1 MSCNEQ
7 RRRNKCL
14 TVTVC
19 VLRLRRRPQT
29 LADLIASLKLLET
42 LQASMTKTEAQIPM
56 IHDQF
61 ALLDKYEVTLDQTV
75 STSSNQR
82 QARTNAAAVLRSC
95 HHHLLCWPAGARH
108 AREPER
114 GVGVV
119 PARGDR
125 QRHHAAARKG
135 EVQEQP
141 RRLPPGVQSEDPA
154 RCGGLQQNRS
164 LTHPR
169 VTVCKIHRTVH
180 RRPSSVVKRSLFLLQ
195 VRFTAQWTARPPWR
209 K

>member
-1 MSCNEQ
+1 MSSKEEK
-7 RRRNKCL
+7 RNNSWRIVDCHDKCL

-82 QARTNAAAVLRSC
+82 QARTNAATVLRSC
-95 HHHLLCWPAGARH
+95 HHHHLLRWPPGARH

-125 QRHHAAARKG
+125 QRHRAAARKG

-164 LTHPR
+164 LT
-169 VTVCKIHRTVH
+169 
-180 RRPSSVVKRSLFLLQ
+180 RSTIFSCNTLFLRL
-195 VRFTAQWTARPPWR
+195 
-209 K
+209 